1 MSVFHVSDGKNPGRF
16 CLFSRPDSLRIFQIS
31 AAPGVRR
38 DREARFGS
46 TAAPRALVSLTESD
60 RAVTR
65 EPSNPR
71 EKRSASL
78 ELARAVGNTIRRV
91 IVAPP
96 HIRRR
101 DVAEV
106 GSTTQAAA
114 A

>member
-1 MSVFHVSDGKNPGRF
+1 M
-16 CLFSRPDSLRIFQIS
+16 
-31 AAPGVRR
+31 RR

-78 ELARAVGNTIRRV
+78 ELARAVVNTNRRV

-114 A
+114 